1 MNYADPGA
9 YADVIAE
16 GSVRI
21 ERLLPGPI
29 ERVWAWLT
37 DGELRRQWLASGD
50 MRLEAGA
57 PFELV
62 WRNDELSDPPGRRPE
77 GFAEEHRM
85 QSRILEVD
93 APRRLA
99 FTWGDG
105 EVVFE
110 LEPREGRVLLR
121 VLHHGISD
129 RSNMLMIGA
138 GWHMHLDILVA
149 RARGEVIEPFWEGW
163 VRLRDEYDR
172 RLAAGATDAR
182 RDLR

>member
-1 MNYADPGA
+1 MNNADTGV

-37 DGELRRQWLASGD
+37 DEELRRQWLAAGD
-50 MRLEAGA
+50 MRLEVGA

-85 QSRILEVD
+85 QSRILEID

-110 LEPREGRVLLR
+110 LEPRGERVLFR

-149 RARGEVIEPFWEGW
+149 RVSGQAPASFWDGW
-163 VRLRDEYDR
+163 TRLRSEYEQR
-172 RLAAGATDAR
+172 MPA
-182 RDLR
+182 

>member
-1 MNYADPGA
+1 MNNADTGA

-37 DGELRRQWLASGD
+37 DEELRRQWLAAGD
-50 MRLEAGA
+50 MRLEVGA

-85 QSRILEVD
+85 QSRILEID

-110 LEPREGRVLLR
+110 LEPRDGHVLFR

-149 RARGEVIEPFWEGW
+149 RVSGQAPASFWDGW
-163 VRLRDEYDR
+163 TRLRSEYEQR
-172 RLAAGATDAR
+172 MPA
-182 RDLR
+182 

>member
-1 MNYADPGA
+1 
-9 YADVIAE
+9 
-16 GSVRI
+16 
-21 ERLLPGPI
+21 
-29 ERVWAWLT
+29 
-37 DGELRRQWLASGD
+37 
-50 MRLEAGA
+50 
-57 PFELV
+57 
-62 WRNDELSDPPGRRPE
+62 
-77 GFAEEHRM
+77 M

-110 LEPREGRVLLR
+110 LEPREGHVLFR

-149 RARGEVIEPFWEGW
+149 RVSGQAPASFWDGW
-163 VRLRDEYDR
+163 TRLRSEYEQR
-172 RLAAGATDAR
+172 MPA
-182 RDLR
+182 